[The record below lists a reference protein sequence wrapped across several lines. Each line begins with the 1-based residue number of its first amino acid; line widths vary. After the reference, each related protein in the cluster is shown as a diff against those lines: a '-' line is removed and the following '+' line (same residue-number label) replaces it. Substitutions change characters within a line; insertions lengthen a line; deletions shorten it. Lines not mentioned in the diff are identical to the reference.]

1 MQISLR
7 GVTPALPN
15 RGNNVIIK
23 LQSDSFICQESRRD
37 LEQISKSDKIIDK
50 DEKLNTEKVL
60 LLLNSVDYYSP
71 ISVNL
76 NYKINF

>member
-1 MQISLR
+1 M
-7 GVTPALPN
+7 
-15 RGNNVIIK
+15 
-23 LQSDSFICQESRRD
+23 
-37 LEQISKSDKIIDK
+37 KIIDK

-76 NYKINF
+76 NYKINFWAYAPEQVRCHEHEIPEIFSIET